1 MKPIQKL
8 TVPVLPLNA
17 PTWPRPTQ
25 LRRIRIHDIVS
36 AMLGWL
42 RKLLPAPV
50 LGNPLHEAWSADG
63 EPLER
68 MTPSELA
75 KSNAARYPI
84 TLRARGQ

>member
-1 MKPIQKL
+1 VQH
-8 TVPVLPLNA
+8 TANA
-17 PTWPRPTQ
+17 WQVR
-25 LRRIRIHDIVS
+25 
-36 AMLGWL
+36 L
-42 RKLLPAPV
+42 RKLLPAQV

-68 MTPSELA
+68 MTPNELA